1 MFTRYLYNVD
11 NKPLFNY
18 TDDNSVNLQSIVAAL
33 VNDTQLMITRFTN
46 NNMGAN
52 SDKLQALL
60 WPFLLTWFNFNPSMD
75 KQSHAW

>member
-60 WPFLLTWFNFNPSMD
+60 WPLLLTWFNFNPSMD